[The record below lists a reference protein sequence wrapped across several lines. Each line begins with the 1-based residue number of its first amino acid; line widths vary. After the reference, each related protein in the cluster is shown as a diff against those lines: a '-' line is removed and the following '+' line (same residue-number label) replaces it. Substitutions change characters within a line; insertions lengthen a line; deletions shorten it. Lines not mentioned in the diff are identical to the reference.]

1 MEIRQLEYFV
11 ASVEEKSFQKASLK
25 LFTSQPAISKAI
37 ALLEKD
43 VNAKLFERTNKGLK
57 TTPRGE
63 KLYYHAKNIL
73 QQVSLMKD
81 VTSEEIKRSLSI
93 ASYPS
98 MVISTALTDFYSDN
112 KNMHSLDYHEG
123 NVQSIINL
131 ISTGIVELGILYIS
145 PNQEDLLNHILN
157 HKQLDFVTIKNSELC
172 LYVGKKHEFYGKNV
186 QIDIEQM
193 KNLKY
198 LRGLR
203 DFFSVEHHFD
213 YVSLNEIKTSN
224 FDDRVLTNSDHLIS
238 KMLEKTDLVYLGINT
253 AIKHKELKIII
264 NSEEKNLKLG
274 YVKHKSAN
282 LSSLAEEFLIHL
294 EKYL

>member
-57 TTPRGE
+57 TTERGE

-81 VTSEEIKRSLSI
+81 ATCDDHKRSLRI

-98 MVISTALTDFYSDN
+98 LVISTALTDFYSDN
-112 KNMHSLDYHEG
+112 KNMESLDYHEG
-123 NVQSIINL
+123 NVQSIIDL
-131 ISTGIVELGILYIS
+131 TSAGVVELGILYIS
-145 PNQEDLLNHILN
+145 PNQEDLLNHILA
-157 HKQLDFVTIKNSELC
+157 HKHLDFIPMQTSELC
-172 LYVGKKHEFYGKNV
+172 LYVGKNHEFYGKNIKV
-186 QIDIEQM
+186 NIDEM
-193 KNLKY
+193 KNFKY
-198 LRGLR
+198 LRGVR

-224 FDDRVLTNSDHLIS
+224 FDDRVLTNSDHLTS
-238 KMLEKTDLVYLGINT
+238 QMLDKTDLVYLGINT
-253 AIKHKELKIII
+253 AIRNNEPKIII
-264 NSEEKNLKLG
+264 NSEEKNLTLG
-274 YVKHKSAN
+274 YVKQHSVE
-282 LSSLAEEFLIHL
+282 LSSNAKEFLVQL
-294 EKYL
+294 KKYL